1 MISKKDLKRIFTLM
15 FPLEFT
21 PPFTIEMKE
30 VGIWFDIE
38 RNIATLGE
46 ALRIASAY
54 AEKFGNDEKVRI
66 LDFEGKII

>member
-1 MISKKDLKRIFTLM
+1 MKNRLKQDHNFA
-15 FPLEFT
+15 

-38 RNIATLGE
+38 RDIATLQE
-46 ALRIASAY
+46 ALKIASAY
-54 AEKFGNDEKVRI
+54 SERFGNDDRVRI